1 MLKNVVSSV
10 PLEKQLKN
18 NELSTMK
25 RGLRKVME
33 NKYVYRSN

>member
-18 NELSTMK
+18 NGLSTMK
-25 RGLRKVME
+25 RGVRKVMK
-33 NKYVYRSN
+33 NKYVYH